1 MLQFIHGISMGEK
14 DMELILYIVAIAVMI
29 WSFAVQGRLKSLVKK
44 YSKEEAASG
53 KTANDCVR
61 EMLTLNDVYG
71 VTMDHV
77 GGELTDNFNPKENKI
92 YLSDSTDGGTSIT
105 AIAIAAHECG
115 HACQA
120 SDGMPAYKIRQ
131 VIAPFAGFA
140 SKVSIW
146 LAIGGVFL
154 MYLASRASYLS
165 YDVGYW
171 ICTLGIAIYSLVFL
185 FYLVTLPLE
194 RNASK
199 RGLAAMKELGWV
211 SDSQLKS
218 AKKVLWAAGDTYAVA
233 LASSAVT
240 LLRLLV
246 LRGGRRRR

>member
-1 MLQFIHGISMGEK
+1 
-14 DMELILYIVAIAVMI
+14 MEIILYIAAIIVMI
-29 WSFAVQGRLKSLVKK
+29 WSIAVQGRLKRLVTK

-53 KTANDCVR
+53 KNANDCVR
-61 EMLTLNDVYG
+61 EMLAANDVYG
-71 VTMDHV
+71 VTIDHV

-92 YLSDSTDGGTSIT
+92 YLSDSTYGGTSIT

-131 VIAPFAGFA
+131 MIAPFAGIA
-140 SKVSIW
+140 SKISVWI
-146 LAIGGVFL
+146 AIAGVFV
-154 MYLASRASYLS
+154 MYLASRATSLS
-165 YDVGYW
+165 YDLGYW
-171 ICTLGIAIYSLVFL
+171 ICTLGIALYALLFL
-185 FYLVTLPLE
+185 FYLVTLPIE

-199 RGLAAMKELGWV
+199 RGLEAMKNCGWV
-211 SDSQLKS
+211 SDSQLKA

-240 LLRLLV
+240 LLRLLL